1 MYHMGVLAMSQQTRQ
16 VRKVQVQF
24 QPEVTREQVIGAID
38 TMFRLS
44 GCLACGL
51 RGIDLT
57 LMGGDP
63 EQQVGQLRGLPG
75 VAAATAI

>member
-1 MYHMGVLAMSQQTRQ
+1 MSQQTRQ

-38 TMFRLS
+38 AMFRLS